1 MMVQSDMTFE
11 KVLSRIM
18 VYIKNEESIN
28 MIKKAYNLAKLKHE
42 NQVRKSGEP
51 YIIHPLEVTYILAEL
66 NAGPS
71 TLVAG
76 LLHDVVEDTDTTLQ
90 DLKTIFNDD
99 VASIVDGL
107 TKIKN
112 LKFNTTDMQTENHQK
127 MLLAMAKDIRV
138 IIVKLAD
145 RLHNIRTLDA
155 MPQEKQY
162 RIAKETLDIYAPLAH
177 RLGMF
182 RIKAE
187 LEDRS
192 LRYTDFE
199 MYQTITQ
206 LIRSKRAERESYI
219 ERMIDTINGLFADT
233 NFTEYQ
239 IKGRIK
245 NIYSIYK
252 KMVNNHKEFSEIYDL
267 LAIRII
273 VNKVEDCYHALGI
286 IHANFVP
293 LPKRFKDYIAVPKPN
308 MYQSLHTTVIGN
320 DGEMFEIQIRTQEM
334 DKVAEYGIAAH
345 WAYKENKE
353 YSKEREQFEIA
364 EKLKWYGDLMRLS
377 QDDET
382 VNNAEEFVDTIK
394 GDILDANI
402 YVFTPKSEVIAL
414 PKGSTPLDFAYR
426 IHSDIGN
433 KTVGAIVN
441 NKIVPL
447 DYELKTGDILSIKT
461 NKNSFG
467 PNEDWIKIC
476 KTAHAKNKI
485 RSFLNKQNRDKLILA
500 GKENLDR
507 ELSTVKEDYELNDSF
522 VKNFFSKNTN
532 INNLEDLYVE
542 IGKGIISA
550 RTVVNKLLGNEVD
563 KDLYL
568 QKQIEKSNRILTTNS
583 ESGVVVEGLTNPQI
597 RLGNC
602 CNPIP
607 GDNIVGYVSKG
618 NGIIVHTE
626 NCNNLQTLE
635 HERFIKVLWATN
647 PNRKFPCRIKITA
660 SNTNNV
666 FANIINTIN
675 SSNLQI
681 ASVNAVNNN
690 NLEMIVKLKLLTTNT
705 DELEKLIIN
714 LQKIHEVYQIERDNK

>member
-1 MMVQSDMTFE
+1 MVQSDITFE
-11 KVLSRIM
+11 KVLTKISS
-18 VYIKNEESIN
+18 YIKNEESIA
-28 MIKKAYNLAKLKHE
+28 MIKKAYNLANLKHE
-42 NQVRKSGEP
+42 SQVRKSGEP
-51 YIIHPLEVTYILAEL
+51 YIIHPLEVTGILADL
-66 NAGPS
+66 KAGPS

-90 DLKTIFNDD
+90 DLKAIFNED

-112 LKFNTTDMQTENHQK
+112 LKFNTVQSQQTENHQK
-127 MLLAMAKDIRV
+127 MLLAMANDIRV
-138 IIVKLAD
+138 IVVKLAD

-192 LRYTDFE
+192 LRYTDPD
-199 MYQTITQ
+199 MYHKITQ
-206 LIRSKRAERESYI
+206 LIRSKRVERESYI
-219 ERMIDTINGLFADT
+219 ENMIESIKELFVDT
-233 NFTEYQ
+233 NFFEYQ

-252 KMVNNHKEFSEIYDL
+252 KMVNNHKDFSDIYDL

-273 VNKVEDCYHALGI
+273 VKKVEDCYHALGI

-320 DGEMFEIQIRTQEM
+320 NGEIFEIQIRTHEM
-334 DKVAEYGIAAH
+334 DNVAENGIAAH

-353 YSKEREQFEIA
+353 YSKEKEQFEIA
-364 EKLKWYGDLMRLS
+364 EKLKWYGDLMKLS

-382 VNNAEEFVDTIK
+382 VKNAEEFVDTIK

-441 NKIVPL
+441 NRIVPL

-467 PNEDWIKIC
+467 PNEDWLKIV
-476 KTAHAKNKI
+476 KTSHAKNKI
-485 RSFLNKQNRDKLILA
+485 RTFLNKINRDRLVQM
-500 GKENLDR
+500 GKESLEK
-507 ELSTVKEDYELNDSF
+507 ELSTVKENYELNDAF
-522 VKNFFSKNTN
+522 VKKFFSKNVN
-532 INNLEDLYVE
+532 IQDLDDLYVE
-542 IGKGIISA
+542 IGKGILSPK
-550 RTVVNKLLGNEVD
+550 TVANKLVGTEVD
-563 KDLYL
+563 KDQYL

-583 ESGVVVEGLTNPQI
+583 ETGIVVEGLSNAQI

-607 GDNIVGYVSKG
+607 GDEIVGYVSKG
-618 NGIIVHTE
+618 NGIIVHTK

-635 HERFIKVLWATN
+635 GERFTKVLWATN
-647 PNRKFPCRIKITA
+647 LVRKYPCRIKITTS
-660 SNTNNV
+660 SNNNV
-666 FANIINTIN
+666 FGNIINIIN
-675 SSNLQI
+675 SSSLQI
-681 ASVNAVNNN
+681 ASVSAATNN
-690 NLEMIVKLKLLTTNT
+690 NLEMIIKLKLLTSGTS
-705 DELEKLIIN
+705 DLEKLIVN
-714 LQKIHEVYQIERDNK
+714 LRKVHEIYQIERDNK

>member
-1 MMVQSDMTFE
+1 MVHSDISFD
-11 KVLSRIM
+11 KVLENINT
-18 VYIKNEESIN
+18 YIKNNETLEL
-28 MIKKAYNLAKLKHE
+28 IKRAFNFAKMKHE
-42 NQVRKSGEP
+42 HQVRKSGEP
-51 YIIHPLEVTYILAEL
+51 YIIHPLEVTNILANL
-66 NAGPS
+66 KVGPN
-71 TLVAG
+71 TLIAG
-76 LLHDVVEDTDTTLQ
+76 LLHDVVEDTDTSLQ
-90 DLKTIFNDD
+90 DLKMLFNDD
-99 VASIVDGL
+99 VASMVDGL

-112 LKFNTTDMQTENHQK
+112 LQFNNGDNIQIENHQK
-127 MLLAMAKDIRV
+127 MLLAMSNDVRV
-138 IIVKLAD
+138 ILVKLAD

-155 MPQEKQY
+155 MPLEKQY

-177 RLGMF
+177 KLGMF

-192 LRYTDFE
+192 LRYTDTE
-199 MYQTITQ
+199 MYHKITS
-206 LIRSKRAERESYI
+206 LIRSKKFERENYI
-219 ERMIDTINGLFADT
+219 DDMIESIKTLFVDT
-233 NFTEYQ
+233 NFNDYQ

-252 KMVNNHKEFSEIYDL
+252 KMVKNNKDFSEIYDL

-273 VNKVEDCYHALGI
+273 VDKVEDCYQALGI
-286 IHANFVP
+286 IHANYVP

-320 DGEMFEIQIRTQEM
+320 DGEIFEIQIRTHEM
-334 DKVAEYGIAAH
+334 DNVAELGIAAH
-345 WAYKENKE
+345 WAYKENRE

-364 EKLKWYGDLMRLS
+364 EKLKWYGDLMNLS
-377 QDDET
+377 HDDET
-382 VNNAEEFVDTIK
+382 VKNAEAFVNTIK

-476 KTAHAKNKI
+476 KTSHAKNKI
-485 RSFLNKQNRDKLILA
+485 RSFLNKQNRDNLIQQ
-500 GKENLDR
+500 GKEALAR
-507 ELSTVKEDYELNDSF
+507 ELGNSKEIYEINDAF
-522 VKNFFSKNTN
+522 IKKYFSKNIA
-532 INNLEDLYVE
+532 INNSDDLLVE
-542 IGKGIISA
+542 IGKNIISA
-550 RTVVNKLLGNEVD
+550 KAVANKLLGIEVD
-563 KDLYL
+563 KDQAL
-568 QKQIEKSNRILTTNS
+568 QKQIEKSQRILTTNS

-607 GDNIVGYVSKG
+607 GDEIVGYVSKG
-618 NGIIVHTE
+618 NGIIVHSK
-626 NCNNLQTLE
+626 NCNNLQSLE
-635 HERFIKVLWATN
+635 NQRLTKVLWATN
-647 PNRKFPCRIKITA
+647 PNRKYPCRIKISA
-660 SNTNNV
+660 SNNNNV
-666 FANIINTIN
+666 FANIINIIN
-675 SSNLQI
+675 SSTLQI
-681 ASVNAVNNN
+681 ASVSAVNNE
-690 NLEMIVKLKLLTTNT
+690 NLEMVIKLKLLTDNLY
-705 DELEKLIIN
+705 ELEKLTVN
-714 LQKIHEVYQIERDNK
+714 LYKLPEIYQIERDNK